1 LDLDD
6 GLGLF
11 EPTLK
16 LRLLPIGLG
25 QRGGQRVGRRGF
37 RPALE
42 RLQRLERPGVPL
54 ATPVRQRRRVQTF
67 APQDG
72 GDPAGVRRPIRLG
85 QDPQLLRR
93 REPPPFRTGRPF
105 RRDCSGR
112 GNNPRLLTDL
122 RDGASSG
129 GW

>member
-1 LDLDD
+1 LDLND

-16 LRLLPIGLG
+16 LRLLPIGLS
-25 QRGGQRVGRRGF
+25 QRGGQRVGRRGL

-42 RLQRLERPGVPL
+42 RFQRLKRPGVPL
-54 ATPVRQRRRVQTF
+54 ATPVGQRRRVQTF
-67 APQDG
+67 PAQNG
-72 GDPAGVRRPIRLG
+72 RDPAGVRRPIRLA
-85 QDPQLLRR
+85 QNPQLLRR
-93 REPPPFRTGRPF
+93 REGSSFRTGRQF
-105 RRDCSGR
+105 RGGCGGR
-112 GNNPRLLTDL
+112 SNNSQRLTDL